1 MLPYSLL
8 LAVSLSSQPLSMEN
22 AGQLALQQASAY
34 QQAVIDEE
42 VAALEVSQ
50 ARAALLPKIR
60 STSTVTLNKP
70 LVRHSSDPSFIAENA
85 AREYQSLLG
94 AEGSYDFGL
103 KAALRRSRELLA
115 AAHAGTE
122 IARRELVRGAR
133 EAYFGL
139 ALAAAKRRSA
149 AEALAAVQ
157 EFERVTALQHD
168 AGEVPEVDVI
178 RARLQ
183 TAQRRDDLEQARV
196 QESVAAAALR
206 VLVGYSAAQPLSVS
220 DLTPAPAAAELESLT
235 TDRTAARPEIA
246 QAAAQQRAA
255 EAGISVARAQRLPS
269 ITYTADEG
277 FDSPSLHPDDIRQH
291 SGYLLSANLRI
302 PIFDWGTARAAQ
314 RTAELQAR
322 QSANQLELVRRD
334 AEQQFVR
341 AREEALS
348 AIRRADNARAAVA
361 DAERN
366 VSISIARYRAGEA
379 PITEVTDA
387 ETTLAQQRA
396 TLHQALYD
404 FEIARGLLREAAG
417 Q

>member
-1 MLPYSLL
+1 MSLCSLL
-8 LAVSLSSQPLSMEN
+8 LAVSLSAPPLSPES
-22 AGQLALQQASAY
+22 AGQLAVQQASAY

-42 VAALEVSQ
+42 IAALEVKQ

-60 STSTVTLNKP
+60 STSTFTFNKP
-70 LVRHSSDPSFIAENA
+70 LERHSTDPSFIAENA
-85 AREYQSLLG
+85 SREYQSLLG
-94 AEGSYDFGL
+94 AEGSFDFGL
-103 KAALRRSRELLA
+103 KAAVRRSRELLA

-122 IARRELVRGAR
+122 IARRELVRGVR

-139 ALAAAKRRSA
+139 SLAAAKRRSA
-149 AEALAAVQ
+149 EDALAAAQ
-157 EFERVTALQHD
+157 EFERVTALQNG

-196 QESVAAAALR
+196 QESIAAAALR
-206 VLVGYSAAQPLSVS
+206 ILIGYAPAQPLTVA
-220 DLTPAPAAAELESLT
+220 DLTPVPAAADLEGLT
-235 TDRTAARPEIA
+235 TNPAASRPEVL
-246 QAAAQQRAA
+246 QATAQQHASQ
-255 EAGISVARAQRLPS
+255 EGISVARAQRLPS

-277 FDSPSLHPDDIRQH
+277 FDSPTLHPDEVRQH
-291 SGYLLSANLRI
+291 SGYLITANLRI
-302 PIFDWGTARAAQ
+302 PIFDWGAARAAQ
-314 RTAELQAR
+314 RQAELQAT
-322 QSANQLELVRRD
+322 QAANQLALVRRD
-334 AEQQFVR
+334 VEQQFVR

-348 AIRRADNARAAVA
+348 AVRRADNARAAVA

-396 TLHQALYD
+396 TFQQALYD
-404 FEIARGLLREAAG
+404 FEVARGQLREAAG